1 LYFGGICIK
10 LVFGAIHSLFFVGVL
25 PYLGCCFDPI
35 CKPKVEE
42 PVAKESSHLTI
53 EEQWR
58 AILAGDHPLER
69 RYRRINSWLPSNPR
83 CRWCN
88 APFSGPGARIMHL
101 MGKHQSNTNP
111 NFCNICDNFAR
122 QNIGGANIELSMLFA
137 DVRGSTTLAEQ
148 MDITEFSQL
157 ISRFYAV
164 ATDVLIRHDAFID
177 KLVGDQATGF
187 FLPGMA
193 GPDYNRQA
201 VLAAQELLQV
211 TGHANP
217 DGPWVPVGVG
227 VHRGTA
233 FVGAVGSKDGIADI
247 TALGDAVNIA
257 ARLSSNAG
265 PGEILVS
272 EEAFAAAGIDFE
284 AAEQRSLSLKGRA
297 HPVTV
302 RVLRASP
309 NPDESRK

>member
-1 LYFGGICIK
+1 MGMPRL
-10 LVFGAIHSLFFVGVL
+10 
-25 PYLGCCFDPI
+25 
-35 CKPKVEE
+35 EE
-42 PVAKESSHLTI
+42 SVAKKFNNLTV

-69 RYRRINSWLPSNPR
+69 RYRRINGWLPSNPR

-88 APFSGPGARIMHL
+88 APFSGTGARIMHL
-101 MGKHQSNTNP
+101 IGKNQSNTNP
-111 NFCNICDNFAR
+111 NFCNICDDFAR
-122 QNIGGANIELSMLFA
+122 QNIGGVEVELAMLFA

-164 ATDVLIRHDAFID
+164 ATSVLIRHDAFID

-187 FLPGMA
+187 FLPGIA
-193 GPDYNRQA
+193 GLDYNRQA
-201 VLAAQELLQV
+201 VLAAQELLQA
-211 TGHANP
+211 TGYADHA
-217 DGPWVPVGVG
+217 GPWVPVGIG
-227 VHRGTA
+227 VHTGTA
-233 FVGAVGSKDGIADI
+233 FVGAVGAKDGTADI

-272 EEAFAAAGIDFE
+272 EEAYAAAGIDHE
-284 AAEQRSLSLKGRA
+284 VVEQRSLSLKGRIQ
-297 HPVTV
+297 PVTV
-302 RVLRASP
+302 RVLRASLES
-309 NPDESRK
+309 DESR

>member
-1 LYFGGICIK
+1 MGMPRL
-10 LVFGAIHSLFFVGVL
+10 
-25 PYLGCCFDPI
+25 
-35 CKPKVEE
+35 EE
-42 PVAKESSHLTI
+42 SVAKKFNNLTV

-69 RYRRINSWLPSNPR
+69 RYRRINGWLPSNPR

-88 APFSGPGARIMHL
+88 APFSGTGARIMHL
-101 MGKHQSNTNP
+101 IGKHQSNTNP

-122 QNIGGANIELSMLFA
+122 QNIGGAEVELAMLFA

-187 FLPGMA
+187 FLPGMV
-193 GPDYNRQA
+193 GPDYDRQA
-201 VLAAQELLQV
+201 LLAAQELLQA
-211 TGHANP
+211 TGHADP
-217 DGPWVPVGVG
+217 GGPWVPVGIG
-227 VHRGTA
+227 VHKGTA

-272 EEAFAAAGIDFE
+272 EEAYAAAGIDHE
-284 AAEQRSLSLKGRA
+284 VVEQRSLSLKGRIQ
-297 HPVTV
+297 PVTV
-302 RVLRASP
+302 RVLRASLES
-309 NPDESRK
+309 DESR

>member
-1 LYFGGICIK
+1 
-10 LVFGAIHSLFFVGVL
+10 
-25 PYLGCCFDPI
+25 
-35 CKPKVEE
+35 
-42 PVAKESSHLTI
+42 VAKKSSNQSV

-58 AILAGDHPLER
+58 AILAGNHPLER
-69 RYRRINSWLPSNPR
+69 RYRRINGWLPSNPR

-88 APFSGPGARIMHL
+88 APFSGTGARIMHL
-101 MGKHQSNTNP
+101 LGKHQSNTNP

-122 QNIGGANIELSMLFA
+122 LNIGGAEIEIAMLFA

-164 ATDVLIRHDAFID
+164 ATGVLIRHDAFID

-201 VLAAQELLQV
+201 LLAALELLQA
-211 TGHANP
+211 TGHTDP
-217 DGPWVPVGVG
+217 GGPWVPVGIG
-227 VHRGTA
+227 VHKGTA

-272 EEAFAAAGIDFE
+272 EEAYAAAGIDHE
-284 AAEQRSLSLKGRA
+284 VVEQRSLSLKGRIQ
-297 HPVTV
+297 PVTV
-302 RVLRASP
+302 RVLRASLES
-309 NPDESRK
+309 DESR